1 MRGENKM
8 SDKDFYA
15 DESKYQ
21 RIESLKN
28 QLQCPCC
35 SSFQSDVIEAFHDG
49 SDSERWFGHQ
59 CRACGWANALSLDAV
74 IENKHGELEFRIE
87 V

>member
-1 MRGENKM
+1 M

-35 SSFQSDVIEAFHDG
+35 SSFESDVIEAFHDG
-49 SDSERWFGHQ
+49 ADSERWFGHQ
-59 CRACGWANALSLDAV
+59 CRR
-74 IENKHGELEFRIE
+74 RITQCQ
-87 V
+87 